1 MAESGMRFQLE
12 QSTKSAWEREEEA
25 RRWEHD
31 MEMLMRE
38 QSRRI
43 DQIEVELKHAQDI
56 NEVELKGSLVQVVVL
71 AACKPRG
78 HRFERWPLYIA
89 RCVGKTFR

>member
-1 MAESGMRFQLE
+1 
-12 QSTKSAWEREEEA
+12 
-25 RRWEHD
+25 

-71 AACKPRG
+71 AAYEPRG
-78 HRFERWPLYIA
+78 HRFEWWPLHIA
-89 RCVGKTFR
+89 RCVRKTSR

>member
-1 MAESGMRFQLE
+1 MRFQLE

-31 MEMLMRE
+31 MKIVTRE

-43 DQIEVELKHAQDI
+43 DQIELELKHAQDI
-56 NEVELKGSLVQVVVL
+56 SNVSQTTSTIYRDTVEAKVNCLETERVVHMDEILSLRL
-71 AACKPRG
+71 AM
-78 HRFERWPLYIA
+78 
-89 RCVGKTFR
+89 